1 MSKVLVLAD
10 IYGGQL
16 RRSTFA
22 AISCAQQLTNLL
34 AGADFEVVAMGRG
47 AEAHGDALA
56 GFGAARVHVYQ
67 GDAINEFTAEAWAL
81 ALRDLGQSVGA
92 THIICSAGSLG
103 KDCMPRLAALLG
115 AGMAADVLSVQHE
128 ADGTLSYRRPMW
140 AGNVVATVIVD
151 TPVHVLTVRA
161 AEFGE
166 ADPVDQKSE
175 IVTQQWAPQAGLN
188 TRVVEFQASG
198 GERPDLGEA
207 QRVVSGGRGLKDKEN
222 FWSVVTPVAD
232 VLGAAVGATR
242 AAVDSGFAP
251 NDLQVGQT
259 GRVVAPDL
267 YIAIAISGAIQHL
280 AGMKNSRCIVAINKD
295 PDAPIFQVA
304 DYGLVADAF
313 KAVPELVEELKAV
326 L

>member
-10 IYGGQL
+10 IYDGQL

-22 AISCAQQLTNLL
+22 ALTCAQQLIELE
-34 AGADFEVVAMGRG
+34 GGDFEIVAVGEG
-47 AEAHGDALA
+47 IDAHAQTLA
-56 GFGAARVHVYQ
+56 GFGASRVHLCRGETIDSY
-67 GDAINEFTAEAWAL
+67 NAEGWAL
-81 ALRDLGQSVGA
+81 AIRDLGQSLGA
-92 THIICSAGSLG
+92 THYLSSAGTLG

-115 AGMAADVLSVQHE
+115 AGMAADVLSVQRE
-128 ADGTLSYRRPMW
+128 ADGALSYRRPMW
-140 AGNVVATVIVD
+140 AGNIVATVIVD
-151 TPVHVLTVRA
+151 TPIHVLTVRA
-161 AEFGE
+161 AEFTE
-166 ADPVDQKSE
+166 ASPGDQTSE
-175 IVTQQWAPQAGLN
+175 VVSRTWSPSESLK
-188 TRVVEFQASG
+188 TRLTDFKASG

-207 QRVVSGGRGLKDKEN
+207 QRVVSGGRGLKDEEN

-267 YIAIAISGAIQHL
+267 YVAIAISGAIQHL

-295 PDAPIFQVA
+295 SDAPIFQVA

-313 KAVPELVEELKAV
+313 KAVPEFVEELKSV